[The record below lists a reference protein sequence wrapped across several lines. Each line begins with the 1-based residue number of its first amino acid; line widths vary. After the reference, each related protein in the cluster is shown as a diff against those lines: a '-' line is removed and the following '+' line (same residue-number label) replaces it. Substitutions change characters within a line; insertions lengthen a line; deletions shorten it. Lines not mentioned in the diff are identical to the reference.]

1 MAPVARLQA
10 WACRSPIAEPVATSF
25 GIMRNRP
32 AVFLRVEDVEG
43 AFGWGEVFAN
53 WPAAG
58 AEHRVNLMA
67 DDIAP
72 AVLGREARDPTAVFR
87 TLEAA
92 LHIRALQ
99 CGEFGPFGQVLAGLD
114 QALWDLAA
122 RRAGRPVA
130 QALEPDAPTHVPAY
144 ASGIHVDAADRL
156 IPEARATGFAVFKVK
171 VGFSDRDAA
180 KVREIASGLETGERL
195 ALDANQA
202 WSPEAAATFLDSV
215 GDLPLLWM
223 EEPIRADLPVANWR
237 RLPRH
242 VPLAGGENI
251 AGEPAFAR
259 ALSEGVLAVYQPDV
273 AKWGGFT
280 GCMAVGRAAL
290 RAGQMYCPHFLGGG
304 IGLAASGHLLAAVG
318 GPGLLEV
325 DVNPNPLRDS
335 FGAIADRVADGL
347 WQVGTAPGI
356 GPAELPEA
364 VRAAVTHH
372 REAA

>member
-1 MAPVARLQA
+1 MKTETSSAVLLILALLLAP
-10 WACRSPIAEPVATSF
+10 
-25 GIMRNRP
+25 
-32 AVFLRVEDVEG
+32 
-43 AFGWGEVFAN
+43 
-53 WPAAG
+53 AG
-58 AEHRVNLMA
+58 AS
-67 DDIAP
+67 
-72 AVLGREARDPTAVFR
+72 
-87 TLEAA
+87 
-92 LHIRALQ
+92 
-99 CGEFGPFGQVLAGLD
+99 LAG
-114 QALWDLAA
+114 
-122 RRAGRPVA
+122 
-130 QALEPDAPTHVPAY
+130 DANTTAD
-144 ASGIHVDAADRL
+144 ASAD
-156 IPEARATGFAVFKVK
+156 G
-171 VGFSDRDAA
+171 
-180 KVREIASGLETGERL
+180 GLL